1 MTAFLPSFLHIQ
13 KIGHESTQ
21 EEGSNPRELSSDTK
35 PLDVFVLIFHKNYE
49 KKTYCLRQPSLWYF
63 VIAAQAD

>member
-13 KIGHESTQ
+13 RIGHESTQ
-21 EEGSNPRELSSDTK
+21 EEGSNPRELSSETK

-49 KKTYCLRQPSLWYF
+49 KKYIYI
-63 VIAAQAD
+63 V